1 MLNISHTQTYG
12 PITRSLEFDSGM
24 SIGFSTRT
32 FDSRLKPRPQGGGG
46 QEPERERERG
56 QDWGFSVRG
65 FPHVNFRF
73 RTVLLRDEN
82 NIIAGP
88 KLFANFLNFFQL
100 SCARA
105 ESGGAISA

>member
-46 QEPERERERG
+46 QEPERG
-56 QDWGFSVRG
+56 SAVKTGDFLSVGFRMSTFG
-65 FPHVNFRF
+65 FGLYCYVMRI
-73 RTVLLRDEN
+73 TLLQGRN
-82 NIIAGP
+82 CLRI
-88 KLFANFLNFFQL
+88 F
-100 SCARA
+100 
-105 ESGGAISA
+105 